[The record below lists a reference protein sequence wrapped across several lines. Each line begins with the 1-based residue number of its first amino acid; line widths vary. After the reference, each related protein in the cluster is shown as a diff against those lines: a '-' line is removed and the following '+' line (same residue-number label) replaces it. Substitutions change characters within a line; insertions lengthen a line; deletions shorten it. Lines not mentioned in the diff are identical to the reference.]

1 MNSIMVIHPYK
12 FEGRWVFDDEKIK
25 MFKEPFVLGTDV
37 IIGKLAEEIPD
48 AELGFS
54 LGFSDQLFPGY
65 NAELEWRRAEMS
77 GNWYYNEVLDAEGWL
92 SPALSRYFKS
102 PPKKIYLQFKP
113 KAV

>member
-1 MNSIMVIHPYK
+1 MNSMMVIHPYK

-37 IIGKLAEEIPD
+37 IIEKMAEGIPD

-65 NAELEWRRAEMS
+65 NAELEWLRAVK
-77 GNWYYNEVLDAEGWL
+77 NVGWVK
-92 SPALSRYFKS
+92 R
-102 PPKKIYLQFKP
+102 
-113 KAV
+113 